1 MSSNIEIVDALT
13 RQQIL
18 LQRRGTQIYK
28 DLLPLLL
35 EVQRKSAAIM
45 ASSPTDTFTNV
56 RSQAIFAEIDKLI
69 SDLGITVTDKLY
81 ADLRELAEYEAGVT
95 TTALSSV
102 TKATFVAPTT
112 AQIDAVMSNP
122 VMRLVDERMGT
133 TRALTVDNMVVNFS
147 MSASKRIKAEIQ
159 KGIIEGASI
168 SNVVKS
174 VDRIVDRKTRRELE
188 AVIRTATNAIS
199 SEARKTVYDYN
210 DDIIKGY
217 RWVSTLDSRTTA
229 VCRGRDGRFYEKGT
243 QPTPPAHYNCR
254 SVVVPVIEDKYSLSG
269 GKTTRMA
276 RDPDTNKSQRVD
288 GKATYNSWLKD
299 QDTEFQ
305 DEVLGVRKAQL
316 FRSGNLHLSKFTND
330 DGVSYTMAELKALY
344 PKAWARA
351 FGAKDISPIT
361 V

>member
-1 MSSNIEIVDALT
+1 M
-13 RQQIL
+13 
-18 LQRRGTQIYK
+18 
-28 DLLPLLL
+28 
-35 EVQRKSAAIM
+35 
-45 ASSPTDTFTNV
+45 
-56 RSQAIFAEIDKLI
+56 FAEIDKLI
-69 SDLGITVTDKLY
+69 TDLGIEVTGKLY

-95 TTALSSV
+95 TTALTSV
-102 TKATFVAPTT
+102 TKATFVAPTAT
-112 AQIDAVMSNP
+112 QLDAVLSNP

-133 TRALTVDNMVVNFS
+133 AVALTVDNMIANFS

-159 KGIIEGASI
+159 KGIIEGS
-168 SNVVKS
+168 SVNNVVKS

-188 AVIRTATNAIS
+188 AVVRTATNAIS
-199 SEARKTVYDYN
+199 SEARKTVYDNN

-217 RWVSTLDSRTTA
+217 RWVSTLDGRTTP

-254 SVVVPVIEDKYSLSG
+254 SVVVPVIEDKYSLAG

-276 RDPDTNKSQRVD
+276 RDPDTNKSERVS
-288 GKATYNSWLKD
+288 GTATYNSWLKD
-299 QDTEFQ
+299 QDNEFQ
-305 DEVLGVRKAQL
+305 DEVLGARKAQL

-330 DGVSYTMAELKALY
+330 DGISYSMAELKALY

-351 FGAKDISPIT
+351 FGSKDISPIS